1 MNDTITI
8 AHQLTSFCVTEE
20 PKKVHTRNGIITV
33 TTGEVTT
40 EVPRICPVCQSQMY
54 VHQKHH
60 INLQH
65 VPIMGRVHV
74 LKVGFKR
81 SKCEQCGCI
90 KSQNI
95 PFKVSN
101 HRITKHLMTLAAEY
115 LAKGFTL
122 TEISQILH
130 IHPSVVRDIDVKRLK
145 RMFPSVRPTTYST
158 HIAVDEFLLH
168 KGHRYATVF
177 IDLDTGHVIYL
188 EEGKKK
194 QQVLN
199 FIRIMGKEW
208 MSHVQAV
215 SMDMNAQYDSAFREG
230 APHVKIVYDLFHM
243 VKLYNDRVLTLMRRR
258 TQNELE
264 EQGNKNAY
272 RLYKNMRF
280 VLTSNRSTLIQK
292 DRRAKENNL
301 YLSNTYFSRGLSLP
315 PGARKMKSNN
325 EQRLDNLLVQNVEFA
340 AAYILSEQLKLA
352 FREQERAKLEE
363 GMTLWLTL
371 ARQSK
376 VPEILTYANTIE
388 SHIEGIVNHADHPIS
403 SGKLEG
409 TNNLIKTIRRK
420 AYGFRDTEY
429 FFLKIME
436 ASRKPRVR
444 FKSHKKM

>member
-1 MNDTITI
+1 
-8 AHQLTSFCVTEE
+8 
-20 PKKVHTRNGIITV
+20 
-33 TTGEVTT
+33 
-40 EVPRICPVCQSQMY
+40 
-54 VHQKHH
+54 
-60 INLQH
+60 
-65 VPIMGRVHV
+65 
-74 LKVGFKR
+74 
-81 SKCEQCGCI
+81 
-90 KSQNI
+90 
-95 PFKVSN
+95 
-101 HRITKHLMTLAAEY
+101 MTLAAEY

-177 IDLDTGHVIYL
+177 IDLDTGHVIYV

-199 FIRIMGKEW
+199 FIKIMGKKW

-230 APHVKIVYDLFHM
+230 APHVKVVYDLFHM

-264 EQGNKNAY
+264 EQGNKKAY

-280 VLTSNRSTLIQK
+280 VLTSNRSTLIKK

-301 YLSNTYFSRGLSLP
+301 YLSRTYTSRGRPLP
-315 PGARKMKSNN
+315 PGARKMKSNS
-325 EQRLDNLLVQNVEFA
+325 EHRLDELLAQNVEFA

-352 FREQERAKLEE
+352 FREEEKEKLKE
-363 GMTLWLTL
+363 GMKLWLTL

-420 AYGFRDTEY
+420 AYGFRDTQY

-436 ASRKPRVR
+436 ASRKPKVR